1 MTRAISPEM
10 RHRGFVPASPSKD
23 WRRGDMLRPKPT
35 PDGRRGFVPAVD
47 TVALN
52 WALADVTP
60 IERQALEYIVENADL
75 IAVEGGAGFLLIEA
89 PPKLLD
95 ILATVGA
102 SSLAPTCRWRR
113 TSKRFSQRTRRPA
126 AVSFAA
132 FATPAPAIP
141 IPRSSRFRAA
151 PPRVFTPMTTSAPES
166 AHSDAW
172 V

>member
-10 RHRGFVPASPSKD
+10 QRRGFVPASPSKG
-23 WRRGDMLRPKPT
+23 WRRSNMLMPKPT
-35 PDGRRGFVPAVD
+35 SNGRRGFVPAID

-95 ILATVGA
+95 ILATLGA
-102 SSLAPTCRWRR
+102 EAHDRENDLEDEAEDPNPDHGNHWSLTEDSEPDYDNEYDFRKEQRLEQTKLPVVRVRR
-113 TSKRFSQRTRRPA
+113 A
-126 AVSFAA
+126 
-132 FATPAPAIP
+132 
-141 IPRSSRFRAA
+141 SR
-151 PPRVFTPMTTSAPES
+151 
-166 AHSDAW
+166 
-172 V
+172 

>member
-1 MTRAISPEM
+1 MTRMVSPEM

-52 WALADVTP
+52 WALAEVTP

-102 SSLAPTCRWRR
+102 EAQDRENDLEDEAEDPNPADGTFWSLTEDSEPDHDN
-113 TSKRFSQRTRRPA
+113 
-126 AVSFAA
+126 
-132 FATPAPAIP
+132 
-141 IPRSSRFRAA
+141 
-151 PPRVFTPMTTSAPES
+151 E
-166 AHSDAW
+166 HSDGRSAISS
-172 V
+172 